1 MTKITI
7 SEIARRAGVSKTA
20 VSFAFNYPERLS
32 EDTLRRIL
40 TVADEV
46 GYAPDPVASNL
57 KTRRTGCIGILVPQP
72 IPIMTRN
79 PYLLTFI
86 EGVGDVCHESG
97 MSLMLVPP
105 LKGNLRRAIVRAAVD
120 GFLTLGLET
129 FRGTMVVLQQ
139 RGVPFVMVDS
149 DPTPDIPCVNID
161 DEAGAYAAMSYTLA
175 RGHREIAIFG
185 IRSGHAGDYR
195 KYAGTLQ
202 RRIAGYARALA
213 EHGLSLDA
221 PNIHLLECECDA
233 AGGYEGLHALW
244 QSRWQPT
251 AIVAMADVIA
261 IGVMQAARELGVRI
275 PQDLSLIGY
284 DDSRLSENPRIDLTT
299 IHQDAPEMARQSV
312 ELAVQML
319 VDGPSRAS
327 DVVLEP
333 TLVVRGTTAPPHYES
348 ASPPSLS
355 SRSTITSMSGS

>member
-1 MTKITI
+1 MTKVTI

-32 EDTLRRIL
+32 ESTLRHIL
-40 TVADEV
+40 AVAEEA

-72 IPIMTRN
+72 IPMMTRN

-86 EGVGDVCHESG
+86 EGVGDVCHESE

-105 LKGNLRRAIVRAAVD
+105 LKGSLRRAIVRAAVD

-149 DPTPDIPCVNID
+149 DPTPGIPCVNID
-161 DEAGAYAAMSYTLA
+161 DEAGAYAAMTYALG
-175 RGHREIAIFG
+175 RGHRQIAIFG
-185 IRSGHAGDYR
+185 IRSGHHGDYH

-202 RRIAGYARALA
+202 RRIAGYARALS
-213 EHGLSLDA
+213 EYGLSLSDS
-221 PNIHLLECECDA
+221 NVRLIECECDA
-233 AGGYEGLHALW
+233 EGGREGLHALW

-261 IGVMQAARELGVRI
+261 IGVMQAASALGLRI
-275 PQDLSLIGY
+275 PDDLSVIGY
-284 DDSRLSENPRIDLTT
+284 DDIEASSLTCPALTT
-299 IHQDAPEMARQSV
+299 VHQPTLEKGHVAARLLLQRIEVASLQAEHVVLPVELVERQSFRTV
-312 ELAVQML
+312 
-319 VDGPSRAS
+319 
-327 DVVLEP
+327 
-333 TLVVRGTTAPPHYES
+333 S
-348 ASPPSLS
+348 A
-355 SRSTITSMSGS
+355 G

>member
-40 TVADEV
+40 AVADEV

-86 EGVGDVCHESG
+86 EGVGEVCHESG

-161 DEAGAYAAMSYTLA
+161 DAAGAHAAMSYALA
-175 RGHREIAIFG
+175 RGHRDIAIFG
-185 IRSGHAGDYR
+185 IRSGHHGDYH

-202 RRIAGYARALA
+202 RRIEGYARALA
-213 EHGLSLDA
+213 EHGLSLED
-221 PNIHLLECECDA
+221 PHIQLHECECDA

-244 QSRWQPT
+244 QSRWHPT

-261 IGVMQAARELGVRI
+261 IGVMQAARELELRI
-275 PQDLSLIGY
+275 PDDLSLIGY
-284 DDSRLSENPRIDLTT
+284 DDIEASRLTCPALTT
-299 IHQDAPEMARQSV
+299 IHQPTV
-312 ELAVQML
+312 EKGRAAAQLLLQRIEERTLAAEHVVLPVQL
-319 VDGPSRAS
+319 VERAS
-327 DVVLEP
+327 FRALD
-333 TLVVRGTTAPPHYES
+333 TA
-348 ASPPSLS
+348 
-355 SRSTITSMSGS
+355 G

>member
-1 MTKITI
+1 MAKITI

-32 EDTLRRIL
+32 EDTLRHIL
-40 TVADEV
+40 AVADEV

-57 KTRRTGCIGILVPQP
+57 KTRRTGCVGILVPQP

-86 EGVGDVCHESG
+86 EGVGEVCHESG

-161 DEAGAYAAMSYTLA
+161 DEAGAYAAMSYALE
-175 RGHREIAIFG
+175 RGHREIAVFG
-185 IRSGHAGDYR
+185 IRSGHHGDYH

-202 RRIAGYARALA
+202 RRITGYARALA

-221 PNIHLLECECDA
+221 PGIQLHECECDA

-244 QSRWQPT
+244 QARWRPT
-251 AIVAMADVIA
+251 AIVSMADVIA
-261 IGVMQAARELGVRI
+261 IGVMQAARELGLRV
-275 PQDLSLIGY
+275 PDDLSLIGY
-284 DDSRLSENPRIDLTT
+284 DDIEASRLTCPALTT
-299 IHQDAPEMARQSV
+299 IRQPAVEKGRIAAQLLLQRIEERSLAAEHVVLPV
-312 ELAVQML
+312 ELVE
-319 VDGPSRAS
+319 R
-327 DVVLEP
+327 
-333 TLVVRGTTAPPHYES
+333 ES
-348 ASPPSLS
+348 FSA
-355 SRSTITSMSGS
+355 RSAAQ

>member
-72 IPIMTRN
+72 IPVMTRN

-129 FRGTMVVLQQ
+129 FRGTMIVLQQ

-175 RGHREIAIFG
+175 RGHRDIAIFG

-213 EHGLSLDA
+213 EHGLSLDD

-275 PQDLSLIGY
+275 PEDLSLIGY
-284 DDSRLSENPRIDLTT
+284 DDIEASQLTCPALTT
-299 IHQDAPEMARQSV
+299 VRQPTVEKGRAAAQLLLQRIEERTLAAEHVVLPV
-312 ELAVQML
+312 ELVE
-319 VDGPSRAS
+319 RAS
-327 DVVLEP
+327 FRAL
-333 TLVVRGTTAPPHYES
+333 GTAH
-348 ASPPSLS
+348 
-355 SRSTITSMSGS
+355 

>member
-32 EDTLRRIL
+32 EDTLRHIL
-40 TVADEV
+40 AVAEEA

-79 PYLLTFI
+79 PYLLKFI

-105 LKGNLRRAIVRAAVD
+105 LKGSLRRAIVRAAVD

-149 DPTPDIPCVNID
+149 DPTPGIPCVNID
-161 DEAGAYAAMSYTLA
+161 DEAGAYAAMSYALA
-175 RGHREIAIFG
+175 LGHKQIAIFG
-185 IRSGHAGDYR
+185 IRSGHHGDYR

-202 RRIAGYARALA
+202 RRMAGYARALA

-221 PNIHLLECECDA
+221 PSIRLLECECDA
-233 AGGYEGLHALW
+233 AGGYEGLHTLW
-244 QSRWQPT
+244 QSRWHPT
-251 AIVAMADVIA
+251 AMVVMADVIA
-261 IGVMQAARELGVRI
+261 IGVMQAARELGLGI
-275 PQDLSLIGY
+275 PDELSLIGY
-284 DDSRLSENPRIDLTT
+284 DDIEASSLTCPALTT
-299 IHQDAPEMARQSV
+299 IRQPAMEKGRVAARLLLQRIEVRSLEAEHVVLAVELVERQSF
-312 ELAVQML
+312 
-319 VDGPSRAS
+319 RAHDS
-327 DVVLEP
+327 
-333 TLVVRGTTAPPHYES
+333 VR
-348 ASPPSLS
+348 
-355 SRSTITSMSGS
+355 

>member
-1 MTKITI
+1 MPKVTI

-32 EDTLRRIL
+32 EDTLRHIL
-40 TVADEV
+40 GVAEEA
-46 GYAPDPVASNL
+46 GYTPDPVASNL

-72 IPIMTRN
+72 IPIMARN

-105 LKGNLRRAIVRAAVD
+105 LKGSLRRAIVRAAVD

-149 DPTPDIPCVNID
+149 DPTPGIPCVNID
-161 DEAGAYAAMSYTLA
+161 DEAGAYAAMSYALT

-185 IRSGHAGDYR
+185 IRSGHHGDYR

-202 RRIAGYARALA
+202 RRISGYGRALA
-213 EHGLSLDA
+213 EHGLSLEA
-221 PNIHLLECECDA
+221 PGIHLVECECDA
-233 AGGYEGLHALW
+233 AGGYEGLRALW
-244 QSRWQPT
+244 QSREHPT
-251 AIVAMADVIA
+251 AVVAMADVIA
-261 IGVMQAARELGVRI
+261 IGAMQAARELGVRI
-275 PQDLSLIGY
+275 PDELSIVGY
-284 DDSRLSENPRIDLTT
+284 DDIEASSLTCPSLTT
-299 IHQDAPEMARQSV
+299 VRQPALEKGRVAAQLLLQRIERGPLDAEQIVLPV
-312 ELAVQML
+312 ELVERGSF
-319 VDGPSRAS
+319 GPARA
-327 DVVLEP
+327 
-333 TLVVRGTTAPPHYES
+333 R
-348 ASPPSLS
+348 
-355 SRSTITSMSGS
+355 R

>member
-1 MTKITI
+1 MTKVTI

-32 EDTLRRIL
+32 EDTLRHIL
-40 TVADEV
+40 TVAEEV

-79 PYLLTFI
+79 PYLLKFI

-105 LKGNLRRAIVRAAVD
+105 LKGSLRRAIVRAAVD

-149 DPTPDIPCVNID
+149 DPTPEIPCVNID
-161 DEAGAYAAMSYTLA
+161 DEGGAYAAMSYALA
-175 RGHREIAIFG
+175 RGHRQIAIFG
-185 IRSGHAGDYR
+185 IRSGHHGDYH

-202 RRIAGYARALA
+202 RRITGYARALA

-221 PNIHLLECECDA
+221 PSVHLLECECDA

-244 QSRWQPT
+244 
-251 AIVAMADVIA
+251 
-261 IGVMQAARELGVRI
+261 
-275 PQDLSLIGY
+275 
-284 DDSRLSENPRIDLTT
+284 
-299 IHQDAPEMARQSV
+299 
-312 ELAVQML
+312 
-319 VDGPSRAS
+319 PSRCGYGGRDRHRRDAS
-327 DVVLEP
+327 RARAWSWHPGRSVADRLRRHRSEQPHLPRADDHPPANVRKRAR
-333 TLVVRGTTAPPHYES
+333 RGTVVAPAH
-348 ASPPSLS
+348 
-355 SRSTITSMSGS
+355 

>member
-1 MTKITI
+1 MTKVTI

-32 EDTLRRIL
+32 EDTLRHIL
-40 TVADEV
+40 AVAEEA

-79 PYLLTFI
+79 PYLLKFI

-105 LKGNLRRAIVRAAVD
+105 LKGSLRRAIVRAAVD

-149 DPTPDIPCVNID
+149 DPTPEIPCVNID
-161 DEAGAYAAMSYTLA
+161 DEGGAYAAMSYALA
-175 RGHREIAIFG
+175 RGHRQIAIFG
-185 IRSGHAGDYR
+185 IRSGHHGDYH

-202 RRIAGYARALA
+202 RRITGYARALA
-213 EHGLSLDA
+213 ERGLSLDD

-233 AGGYEGLHALW
+233 AGGHEGLHALW
-244 QSRWQPT
+244 QSRWHPT

-261 IGVMQAARELGVRI
+261 IGVMQAARELGLRI
-275 PQDLSLIGY
+275 PDDLSLIGY
-284 DDSRLSENPRIDLTT
+284 DDIEASGLTCPALTT
-299 IHQDAPEMARQSV
+299 IRQPTLEKGRVAAQLLLQRMESGALEAEHVVLPVELVERQSF
-312 ELAVQML
+312 
-319 VDGPSRAS
+319 RAR
-327 DVVLEP
+327 D
-333 TLVVRGTTAPPHYES
+333 
-348 ASPPSLS
+348 
-355 SRSTITSMSGS
+355 SG

>member
-1 MTKITI
+1 MAKITI

-32 EDTLRRIL
+32 EETLSRIL
-40 TVADEV
+40 AVADEV

-72 IPIMTRN
+72 LPIMTRN

-86 EGVGDVCHESG
+86 EGVGEVCHESG
-97 MSLMLVPP
+97 MSVMLVPP

-161 DEAGAYAAMSYTLA
+161 DEAGAYAAMAYAL
-175 RGHREIAIFG
+175 RLGHRQIAILG
-185 IRSGHAGDYR
+185 IRSGHHGDYH

-202 RRIAGYARALA
+202 RRVAGYARALG
-213 EHGLSLDA
+213 EYGLSLDM
-221 PNIHLLECECDA
+221 PGIQLLECECDT
-233 AGGYEGLHALW
+233 AGGYEGMQTLW
-244 QSRWQPT
+244 QSRWRPT

-261 IGVMQAARELGVRI
+261 IGVMQAARELGLRI
-275 PQDLSLIGY
+275 PDDLSLIGY
-284 DDSRLSENPRIDLTT
+284 DDLEASSLTCPALTT
-299 IHQDAPEMARQSV
+299 IRQPTAEKGRVAAQLLLQHIEERSLAAEHIVLPV
-312 ELAVQML
+312 ELVERESFRP
-319 VDGPSRAS
+319 VDVAR
-327 DVVLEP
+327 
-333 TLVVRGTTAPPHYES
+333 
-348 ASPPSLS
+348 
-355 SRSTITSMSGS
+355 